1 MNSSQGK
8 RNRVNGHNFER
19 EIRKKWYE
27 AGWLHVV
34 TSRSESKNA
43 DDNGLDLVHTAPFA
57 VQCKYSKVRP
67 NYIEILANMPAVFKN
82 LLFHKQPKGKTYVVM
97 EATTFWEILK
107 HAKEI
112 PREGKHDLSVLP
124 KRSSK
129 PESNKTN
136 TVSKTK
142 GKKEQ

>member
-67 NYIEILANMPAVFKN
+67 NYIEILANMPTVFKN

-97 EATTFWEILK
+97 EATIFWEILK
-107 HAKEI
+107 HVKEI

-136 TVSKTK
+136 TVPKTK
-142 GKKEQ
+142 REK